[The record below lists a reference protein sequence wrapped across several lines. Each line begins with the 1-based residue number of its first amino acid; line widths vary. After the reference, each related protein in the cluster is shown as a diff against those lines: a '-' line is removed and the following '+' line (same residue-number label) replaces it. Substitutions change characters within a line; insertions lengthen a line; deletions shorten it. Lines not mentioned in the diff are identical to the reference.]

1 MTPTVR
7 SLSHL
12 RSLGYTVSVTERW
25 NPFAHIRQ
33 DLYGFIDI
41 LAIKPG
47 EILAVQTTTD
57 SNVSAR
63 LHKIA
68 EEPRAGAWLVSG
80 GKIVVHGWKKTTPP
94 GRRRAVW
101 TLREVCVDSH
111 PTVHRV

>member
-1 MTPTVR
+1 MTPTAR
-7 SLSHL
+7 SLAYL
-12 RSLGYTVSVTERW
+12 RNLGYIAAVTERW

-33 DLYGFIDI
+33 DLYGFCDI
-41 LAIKPG
+41 LSIRPG

-68 EEPRAGAWLVSG
+68 EEPRAGRWLVAG

-101 TLREVCVDSH
+101 TLREVRVDSH
-111 PTVHRV
+111 PTVTHV